1 MNGGEGEGTVGEAKT
16 FGRRPIAPRR
26 RRAFIVILLAV
37 FAAAQELLCRW
48 LFPVPEVADFNR
60 IHYTRLGLFGPGL
73 STTRRRGLSNVQVR
87 WESEPD
93 GFAFDHTLNLYG
105 FRGPTFRIDPP
116 EDRPR
121 VLFVGDSFV
130 EGCGA
135 ADADTATEQF
145 QRILG
150 VEHRVEAINLGVA
163 AADFPEYALLVRDGV
178 SLLKPRAVF
187 LFLCANDLPAKP
199 LPRAVTM
206 PAPDFPRRNPWL
218 PRALQVCNL
227 YREGRAVPRRFPSGP
242 YPFFDAVPAEN
253 NPLTFKKPPDGID
266 PAVLDAMR
274 RGKAN
279 PWNAG
284 VGSFYDSALRHDFR
298 TGGAREY
305 LAHLASLCR
314 PPGVRLVVVYVPHYA
329 VINSLYLTAENHL
342 GGPGF
347 GGQTSLDHPPYRN
360 QQAHLRQV
368 CGELA
373 LPFLDTTEAFIEA
386 EKTARLFWPIDGH
399 CNAAGYRLLAEVCA
413 RWWVENTSHY

>member
-1 MNGGEGEGTVGEAKT
+1 MKGGEGEGTVVEAKT
-16 FGRRPIAPRR
+16 AGRRPISRR
-26 RRAFIVILLAV
+26 RRLAFIAVILAALAG
-37 FAAAQELLCRW
+37 AQELLFRW

-60 IHYTRLGLFGPGL
+60 INYTRLGLFGPGL
-73 STTRRRGLSNVQVR
+73 TVTRRRGLSNVKVR

-105 FRGPTFRIDPP
+105 FRGPTFPIDPP
-116 EDRPR
+116 LDRPR
-121 VLFVGDSFV
+121 ILFVGDSFV

-135 ADADTATEQF
+135 ADADTLTEQF

-150 VEHRVEAINLGVA
+150 TGHPVEAVNLGVA

-178 SLLKPRAVF
+178 DLLKPRAVF
-187 LFLCANDLPAKP
+187 LVLCANDLPAKP
-199 LPRAVTM
+199 PPGSVTV
-206 PAPDFPRRNPWL
+206 PPTEWPRRSPWL
-218 PRALQVCNL
+218 PRALEV
-227 YREGRAVPRRFPSGP
+227 YGRHREGRAVPRRIPGGP
-242 YPFFDAVPAEN
+242 YPFFAAVPDEN
-253 NPLTFKKPPDGID
+253 NPLTFRKPPDNID

-284 VGSFYDSALRHDFR
+284 VTGFYDFALSHDFK
-298 TGGAREY
+298 TDGAREY

-329 VINSLYLTAENHL
+329 AVNPLYLAAEKRL

-347 GGQTSLDHPPYRN
+347 GAQTSLDHAPYRN
-360 QQAHLRQV
+360 QQSHLRQV

-373 LPFLDTTEAFIEA
+373 LPFLDTTDAFIQA
-386 EKTARLFWPIDGH
+386 EQTGRLFWPIDGH
-399 CNAAGYRLLAEVCA
+399 CNADGYRLLAEVCA
-413 RWWVENTSHY
+413 RYWMDDTKK